1 MLHYIVHA
9 GSVPWQ
15 EQLRWIAVIL
25 LVIAAVFLF
34 FWWRRRARRPARGDF
49 AALAQAPVIQAA
61 LAAQQTTAGQDAAAA
76 WQQTQ
81 TTLQTAQRTVERGL
95 ALVFCLLAAMACFL
109 TGLMVLFSL
118 TEGWSGASWGTLLVG
133 VLFPLTGWFA
143 RVQWREFR
151 GKA

>member
-15 EQLRWIAVIL
+15 EQLRWMAGIL
-25 LVIAAVFLF
+25 LVISALFLF

-49 AALAQAPVIQAA
+49 AALAQAPQIQAA
-61 LAAQQTTAGQDAAAA
+61 LAAQQATAGQDAAAA

-81 TTLQTAQRTVERGL
+81 DTLQTAQRTAERGL
-95 ALVFCLLAAMACFL
+95 ALVFCLLSGMACFF
-109 TGLMVLFSL
+109 TGLMVLFSV
-118 TEGWSGASWGTLLVG
+118 TEGWSGVSWGTLLVG

-151 GKA
+151 GQA

>member
-1 MLHYIVHA
+1 MLHYITHA

-15 EQLRWIAVIL
+15 EQLRWMLGIL
-25 LVIAAVFLF
+25 LVISALFLF

-49 AALAQAPVIQAA
+49 AALAQAPQIQAA

-81 TTLQTAQRTVERGL
+81 DTLQTVRRTTERTL
-95 ALVFCLLAAMACFL
+95 ALVFCLLAGMGCFI
-109 TGLMVLFSL
+109 TGLMGAMAF
-118 TEGWSGASWGTLLVG
+118 TAGWSGLSWGALLLWSLCV
-133 VLFPLTGWFA
+133 FCGWFT

-151 GKA
+151 GQA